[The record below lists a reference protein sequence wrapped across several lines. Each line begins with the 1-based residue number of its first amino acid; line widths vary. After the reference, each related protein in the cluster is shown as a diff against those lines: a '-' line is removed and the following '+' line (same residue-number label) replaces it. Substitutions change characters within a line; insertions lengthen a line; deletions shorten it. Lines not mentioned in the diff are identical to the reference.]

1 MGGGLIDR
9 LQFLPFLLPAFII
22 GAVLHELA
30 HAVVANA
37 LGDRT
42 PREEGR
48 LTLNPRAHLDPV
60 GSIMFIVTYLFF
72 SFPFGWA
79 RPVSTLPGSFRNPR
93 RDMALVAI
101 AGPLANVL
109 IAVIVAAI
117 TARWGGSFGTTTMR
131 VLILIIQINVVL
143 SVFNM
148 LPIPP
153 LDGSRVIG
161 AFMPRQMYRDWMS
174 LDQYAPII
182 FLLMFMVFGQQ
193 VGLLV
198 NGGAEWVMRG
208 IAQLVT

>member
-1 MGGGLIDR
+1 MGGLVDR

-30 HAVVANA
+30 HAVVATA

-48 LTLNPRAHLDPV
+48 LTLNPLSHLDRL

-79 RPVSTLPGSFRNPR
+79 KPVSTVPGSFRKPR
-93 RDMALVAI
+93 RDMALVAA
-101 AGPLANVL
+101 AGPLANV
-109 IAVIVAAI
+109 VVAA
-117 TARWGGSFGTTTMR
+117 ACAAVLVHWNDAFGSTSQR
-131 VLILIIQINVVL
+131 VMLLIIQINVVL

-153 LDGSRVIG
+153 LDGSRVVG

-182 FLLMFMVFGQQ
+182 FLMMFMVFGQQ
-193 VGLLV
+193 VGSLV
-198 NGGAEWVMRG
+198 NGGTDWVMRG
-208 IAQLVT
+208 IALLVT